1 MLETLRNSRKWA
13 AILSLLLI
21 VGLGTLG
28 CEDGD
33 DGSNGAPGVTG
44 PGGPQGPRGAQ
55 STDVT
60 ITGNT
65 GSELTTSSLSGVL
78 NKDIR
83 VQAQD
88 VNHGNAVLASATPD
102 SAGNFTLVFAAGP
115 VVDIVFLDADGNE
128 LGRLSGVASAA
139 GEGGV
144 IDLGA
149 ITIGADKVA
158 SAEHAPPLVGSADFI
173 ITINYELGM
182 HCTGFDFSYCC
193 VLPLFNSVQ
202 AQVVKVAPA
211 SGLPT
216 LMQTYARDG
225 DGKKTIMVDGS
236 KAYKLEYDFIDN
248 SFSEGSKAVNF
259 NAVYDA
265 NGDGDT
271 DDATDNTANAYW
283 THLYVY
289 ADAEG
294 TVGASTADDIKL
306 FDGHDIALPADAG
319 PLGSGL
325 SGELENSGATG
336 TVVWTKAPVVENT
349 PIVLTNP
356 GIWDAVGLQ
365 LTPFLDSEIAG
376 RNFLTI
382 GEINIQPYQMARVR
396 LVDAATGAPVINTKG
411 QPVSFIGTEPIDI
424 PNCANCHGIEQ
435 QGNNNANDILG
446 NEAPAILAKVVAER
460 TFWEALGAT
469 AYVSSVKGAAI
480 SILGLH
486 DLRVGTDFVANYN
499 ATGTFDLTTGTS
511 NRLGRDAV
519 LCQKCHADNV
529 AGWLASG
536 VVLDTG
542 AEDDAAI
549 AALYGAGFDHLDYP
563 SKVVDYA
570 NIDGAYRPADGR
582 AAVRGYLTKTKEE
595 LADTTQAVITGLPGR
610 PAGLLIEPLTQAL
623 HYNHQKNQPLPD
635 ANGRPGG
642 CQSCH
647 PAHRQDRSLDAYPIT
662 RVGFNYFGDTN
673 GDGAVDELDGDLVHH
688 DNRDAAG
695 GCFVGRDLHSNPNK
709 DDDGV
714 ETPEHLNA
722 VGKYI
727 RNNISR
733 GRDEQTDLSN
743 VTPAG
748 LRKGLWCTNCHN
760 NMARVLYKADNLG
773 ATSGNAYMPAAAD
786 TVRDATD
793 LADLAT
799 QLNAASDDFG
809 DPLVHPITGDVFT
822 ETNLKALIDPRTNHT
837 GPGNLWT
844 DNADGD
850 LDGTDDV
857 AEIWFDQSRRGG
869 LGGIAVLHDFTSS
882 DGTTITDIGFD
893 ANGDGG
899 NDTTTV
905 NGIPVDTLT
914 LIGALPFAATDA
926 DGDITVNIASANPRA
941 VVTDGFAVPYAAAA
955 DSSDYWLAVGNAHCA
970 DCHAAPFVEG
980 QGGVAFPINQPGKY
994 SLMRYAKGHSGLSC
1008 QACHQSIHGLY
1019 PVTPDV
1025 DETTYAQAAALNPD
1039 GTHGP
1044 VKCPACHG
1052 TANVNGLGIPT
1063 IAAGLTVAYD
1073 LDGNGTIEGDESA
1086 VNIGEHY
1093 DAAVTWIHATPGD
1106 TGGNDDDFDPEN
1118 PGANQIKEVENPL
1131 GACGDGVLQAG
1142 EECDD
1147 GNTADGDGCSAT
1159 CTTEAVAGVCGDGTL
1174 NTGEECDDGNTT
1186 DGDGCSATCTTETID
1201 GAALF
1206 TSDCGNCHTGGG
1218 LGSSDAF
1225 GDVTGASAAAIS
1237 DAIANVGVMNTAA
1250 LTSLTSEEIAAI
1262 ADAIAG
1268 GGGGGPDAVNGATLY
1283 GDACAG
1289 CHGSDGSGG
1298 AGGPVQGLSATNVES
1313 ACGAEP
1319 LMSAACST
1327 LSASD
1332 IADIG
1337 AYLETLP

>member
-1 MLETLRNSRKWA
+1 MLQALRTSRKWTA
-13 AILSLLLI
+13 VLSLLLVFALGA
-21 VGLGTLG
+21 VG
-28 CEDGD
+28 CDDGD
-33 DGSNGAPGVTG
+33 DGRDGDDGAPGAT
-44 PGGPQGPRGAQ
+44 GPQGPPGAQ

-65 GSELTTSSLSGVL
+65 GSDVTTSALAGVL
-78 NKDIR
+78 NKDLTVR
-83 VQAQD
+83 ALD
-88 VNHGNAVLASATPD
+88 VNNDDAVLASATPD

-115 VVDIVFLDADGNE
+115 VVDIVFLDGDTE
-128 LGRLSGVASAA
+128 LGRLAGVASAA
-139 GEGGV
+139 GEGSV

-149 ITIGADKVA
+149 ITIAGGVA

-202 AQVVKVAPA
+202 AQVVKVAP
-211 SGLPT
+211 SSGGLPT
-216 LMQTYARDG
+216 LMQTYARDD

-236 KAYKLEYDFIDN
+236 KAYKLEYDFVDN

-259 NAVYDA
+259 NAAYDA

-271 DDATDNTANAYW
+271 DDATDNVANAYW
-283 THLYVY
+283 THLFVY
-289 ADAEG
+289 ADTEG
-294 TVGASTADDIKL
+294 TVGDDTADANKL
-306 FDGHDIALPADAG
+306 FDGHDIALAEDEG
-319 PLGSGL
+319 PLKSGL
-325 SGELENSGATG
+325 SGELESSGATG
-336 TVVWTKAPVVENT
+336 TRVWTKAPVVENT

-396 LVDAATGAPVINTKG
+396 MVDAATGAPVINTKG

-424 PNCANCHGIEQ
+424 PNCANCHGIEP
-435 QGNNNANDILG
+435 QGNNNANDILAT
-446 NEAPAILAKVVAER
+446 EAPEILAKVVAER

-511 NRLGRDAV
+511 NRLGRDSV

-529 AGWLASG
+529 AAWLASG
-536 VVLDTG
+536 IVVDTT

-549 AALYGAGFDHLDYP
+549 AAVYGAGFDHLDYP

-582 AAVRGYLTKTKEE
+582 NAVRAYLTKTKEE
-595 LADTTQAVITGLPGR
+595 LDDITQGQLHAAGEGPPGR
-610 PAGLLIEPLTQAL
+610 PAGLLIEPLTQAI
-623 HYNHQKNQPLPD
+623 HFNHQNNQPLPD
-635 ANGRPGG
+635 ANGRAGG

-662 RVGFNYFGDTN
+662 RVGFNFFGDTN
-673 GDGAVDELDGDLVHH
+673 GDGAINDQDGDLVHH

-695 GCFVGRDLHSNPNK
+695 GCFVGRDVHSNPNK

-727 RNNISR
+727 RNSISR

-743 VTPAG
+743 VNPAG

-793 LADLAT
+793 LADLAV
-799 QLNAASDDFG
+799 QLNATTDDFG
-809 DPLVHPITGDVFT
+809 GPLVHPITGDLFT
-822 ETNLKALIDPRTNHT
+822 ETNLKGLIDPRTNHT
-837 GPGNLWT
+837 GLGNLWI

-850 LDGTDDV
+850 LDGGDDV
-857 AEIWFDQSRRGG
+857 AEIWLDQSDRGG
-869 LGGIAVLHDFTSS
+869 LGGIAVLHNFGT
-882 DGTTITDIGFD
+882 DGGGNITDLGFST
-893 ANGDGG
+893 A
-899 NDTTTV
+899 TTTV
-905 NGIPVDTLT
+905 NGIPVSTLD
-914 LIGALPFAATDA
+914 LIAPLPFAATDA
-926 DGDITVNIASANPRA
+926 DDDITVNIASGNPRG
-941 VVTDGFAVPYAAAA
+941 VVTDGFTVPYDAAA
-955 DSSDYWLAVGNAHCA
+955 DGSDYWLSVGNAHCA

-1044 VKCPACHG
+1044 VKCAACHG

-1073 LDGNGTIEGDESA
+1073 LDGNGTIGAGEDA
-1086 VNIGEHY
+1086 VPIAEHY

-1106 TGGNDDDFDPEN
+1106 TGGNDDDFDPDN
-1118 PGANQIKEVENPL
+1118 PDANQIKEVDNPL
-1131 GACGDGVLQAG
+1131 GGECGDGTLNTG
-1142 EECDD
+1142 EQCDD
-1147 GNTADGDGCSAT
+1147 GNTDDGDGCAAD
-1159 CTTEAVAGVCGDGTL
+1159 CTVELVEGVCGDGTL
-1174 NTGEECDDGNTT
+1174 NTGEECDDENTEA
-1186 DGDGCSATCTTETID
+1186 GDGCATDCTVEDGFTCT
-1201 GAALF
+1201 GQPSVC
-1206 TSDCGNCHTGGG
+1206 TSEDGGG
-1218 LGSSDAF
+1218 
-1225 GDVTGASAAAIS
+1225 
-1237 DAIANVGVMNTAA
+1237 
-1250 LTSLTSEEIAAI
+1250 
-1262 ADAIAG
+1262 
-1268 GGGGGPDAVNGATLY
+1268 DAVNGQSLWEN
-1283 GDACAG
+1283 
-1289 CHGSDGSGG
+1289 
-1298 AGGPVQGLSATNVES
+1298 PQGT
-1313 ACGAEP
+1313 C
-1319 LMSAACST
+1319 T
-1327 LSASD
+1327 LSCAQCHSSGKPD
-1332 IADIG
+1332 RTAEQIRAAIDENLGGMGCDSPLTSEDLADLE
-1337 AYLETLP
+1337 AYLATQ